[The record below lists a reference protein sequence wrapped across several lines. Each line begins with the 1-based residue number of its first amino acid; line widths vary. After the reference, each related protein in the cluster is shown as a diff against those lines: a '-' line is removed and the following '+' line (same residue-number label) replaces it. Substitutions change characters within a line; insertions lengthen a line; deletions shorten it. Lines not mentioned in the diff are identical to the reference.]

1 RGASHA
7 MSGTADRRWTIRAA
21 TLRRLFSACRAPAA
35 AKAVKSA
42 ANPPPG
48 TAGDASWPL
57 SPRFA
62 PAVPNPPLL
71 ARPPTRQ
78 PPRTRAIRGPAVQTG
93 AGGPLPRARIARS
106 AQRKSVRRGSGRGP
120 AQHAQRAVAVV
131 FHADQHQLVL
141 LPLTSL
147 PRFFGR
153 RARLDLVAER
163 EPLAARPAPRLQ
175 LRHLFLRTADQRTL

>member
-1 RGASHA
+1 
-7 MSGTADRRWTIRAA
+7 
-21 TLRRLFSACRAPAA
+21 
-35 AKAVKSA
+35 
-42 ANPPPG
+42 
-48 TAGDASWPL
+48 
-57 SPRFA
+57 
-62 PAVPNPPLL
+62 
-71 ARPPTRQ
+71 
-78 PPRTRAIRGPAVQTG
+78 G

-141 LPLTSL
+141 LPLTSP

-163 EPLAARPAPRLQ
+163 EPLAAGPAPRLQ
-175 LRHLFLRTADQRTL
+175 LRHLFLRTAAQRTVVRVAPDLYLEAVGEHRDVAHLQADRMTERRGLDAPDVG